1 MAAAQENRGSVPGIH
16 VQCAAS
22 GRPIDSDCG
31 RLFQLC
37 NSACELVMLAF
48 DSDV

>member
-31 RLFQLC
+31 ELFQLC